1 MTAAV
6 IFDLDDTLYPERR
19 FAWSGYAAIARHVE
33 ARYGMDHREAFAHLR
48 ASLRRGAR
56 ASALQQLT
64 AMLGGGPDMVHE
76 LLAVY
81 RTHRPEL
88 RLPGAARRALGA
100 ARRRWRVGVLTNG
113 LPQVQRAK
121 VAALA
126 LAPLVDAVVYAH
138 EVSEGKPDPAAFH
151 EACLTLGVT
160 PARAVMAGDDPW
172 CDIDGARA
180 AGLRTVRVRRG
191 AHRSVAAG
199 ATGPADETVL
209 SVADVPAAVARLLDA
224 EVVHEM

>member
-1 MTAAV
+1 MTGAV

-19 FAWSGYAAIARHVE
+19 FACSGYAAIARHVE
-33 ARYGMDHREAFAHLR
+33 TRYGMDRREAFGHLR

-56 ASALQQLT
+56 ASALQQL
-64 AMLGGGPDMVHE
+64 AAALGGGQDLVLE

-81 RTHRPEL
+81 RAHRPEL
-88 RLPGAARRALGA
+88 RLPGAARRALGS
-100 ARRRWRVGVLTNG
+100 ARQRWRVGVLTNG
-113 LPQVQRAK
+113 LPQIQRAK
-121 VAALA
+121 VAALG

-138 EVSEGKPDPAAFH
+138 EVSEGKPDPAAFR
-151 EACLTLGVT
+151 EICGALGVT

-172 CDIDGARA
+172 CDIDGART

-191 AHRSVAAG
+191 LHRSVAAG

-209 SVADVPAAVARLLDA
+209 SVADVPAAAARLLDA
-224 EVVHEM
+224 EVVHDV